1 MELTSFIQRL
11 FINARGNREF
21 EGIEHVVHA
30 GFSFANLAVIV
41 TLHGIDRL
49 VHLFGGLVLVAGQ
62 AGFLHV
68 VARRGSPVNRVHL
81 AGLFVLDLRHMAGSA
96 GSAGL
101 VVRRAEVR
109 FSVRMLHLHER
120 CARKVVLEVTET
132 DLVVVLLDLVGI
144 DKREVVGQAAV
155 EADLGA
161 RLGIKAGLQ
170 MYSTWH

>member
-1 MELTSFIQRL
+1 
-11 FINARGNREF
+11 
-21 EGIEHVVHA
+21 
-30 GFSFANLAVIV
+30 
-41 TLHGIDRL
+41 
-49 VHLFGGLVLVAGQ
+49 
-62 AGFLHV
+62 
-68 VARRGSPVNRVHL
+68 
-81 AGLFVLDLRHMAGSA
+81 MAGSA

-161 RLGIKAGLQ
+161 RLGIKARVADVFDVALSAHEVGVRLVHIGDLAGE
-170 MYSTWH
+170 SANAHILHI